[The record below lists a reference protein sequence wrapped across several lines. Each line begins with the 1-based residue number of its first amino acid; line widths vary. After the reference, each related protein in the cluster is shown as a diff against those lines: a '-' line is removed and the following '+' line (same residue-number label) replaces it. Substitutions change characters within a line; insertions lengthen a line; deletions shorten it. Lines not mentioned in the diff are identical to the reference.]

1 MTERHSVELI
11 GYQTWSLTK
20 CSCTVLIAKHQSIKS
35 VWGFSRIP
43 IGFRFIDLSSSS
55 INKIGNL
62 LRSEAATR
70 EVFDL
75 TKIPHTLLFLIVQL
89 TFWPN
94 FRKSVNSTY
103 PINSFE
109 EEAFC
114 GNRSASFRLQKIY
127 KHFTPSLRIIST
139 RSSHCEPPANY
150 IIEPLTFTASKMA
163 LRGKAIV
170 FQPRSLYNS

>member
-1 MTERHSVELI
+1 M
-11 GYQTWSLTK
+11 
-20 CSCTVLIAKHQSIKS
+20 
-35 VWGFSRIP
+35 
-43 IGFRFIDLSSSS
+43 
-55 INKIGNL
+55 

-75 TKIPHTLLFLIVQL
+75 TKNPHTFV
-89 TFWPN
+89 PHC
-94 FRKSVNSTY
+94 SVTY

-114 GNRSASFRLQKIY
+114 GNRSASFLLQKIY
-127 KHFTPSLRIIST
+127 KHFTPSLRIMST
-139 RSSHCEPPANY
+139 PGSHCEPPTNY

-170 FQPRSLYNS
+170 FQSRFP